1 MCLIGEHISMH
12 FGEAEMRYQ
21 APHEVRDQDKLESM
35 IKTLEAGQQLP
46 PIIVCGEIAYS
57 GSHRLAAWE
66 ALDMEPEVIEIDDED
81 VAAGMTEMGL
91 EPGYDEIDRF
101 DEFEIALAQLGLV

>member
-1 MCLIGEHISMH
+1 MN
-12 FGEAEMRYQ
+12 YQ
-21 APHEVRDQDKLESM
+21 APHQVRDLIKLDGM
-35 IKTLEAGQQLP
+35 IAHLKAGGSLP

-66 ALDMEPEVIEIDDED
+66 AMDMEPSVIEIDDDD
-81 VAAGMTEMGL
+81 VAAGMIEMGL

-101 DEFEIALAQLGLV
+101 DEFELALGRLGILG